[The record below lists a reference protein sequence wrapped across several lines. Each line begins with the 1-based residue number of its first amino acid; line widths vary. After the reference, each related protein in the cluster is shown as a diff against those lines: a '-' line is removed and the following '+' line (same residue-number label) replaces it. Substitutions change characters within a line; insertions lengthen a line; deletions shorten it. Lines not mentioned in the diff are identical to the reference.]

1 VTLESGPGSKTSGR
15 IEVRLDDRPK
25 VASRGT
31 AYLAPTIRAR
41 SPSTATC
48 FRSAGVD
55 GDDFTGLPLRERKLR
70 LKKLIGRRGAA
81 ACEGNAAET
90 FKHAY
95 RLSLEGIVPK
105 QADSLYRADRSTSW
119 RKIKNRKPRR
129 QGAY

>member
-1 VTLESGPGSKTSGR
+1 M
-15 IEVRLDDRPK
+15 
-25 VASRGT
+25 
-31 AYLAPTIRAR
+31 
-41 SPSTATC
+41 
-48 FRSAGVD
+48 
-55 GDDFTGLPLRERKLR
+55 RERKLR

-119 RKIKNRKPRR
+119 RKIKNRKPPATGRVLEALER
-129 QGAY
+129 